1 MQNKQAEKSRKS
13 YSLWMSAWKRLKKS
27 RMAMLGL
34 VLFGI
39 ICFGAIFADV
49 LAPYPYAFQN
59 LDETFQLPNANHWFG
74 TDSVGRDIFSRIL
87 HGGRVSLQIGLVS
100 VLISV
105 TLGGSL
111 GAMAGFYGGKTD
123 NLIMRTL
130 DILLAIPAILL
141 AITIVTALGPGMFNL
156 MLAIGVSSVPSFAR
170 IVRASILSVKEQ
182 EYVEAARLSGCKDRH
197 IIFSHLIPNI
207 MAPIIVQ
214 VTLSMALS
222 ILSASSLSFIGLGIQ
237 PPMPEWGAMLSAGR
251 AYIRNYSHIVLF
263 PGLAIM
269 ATILSL
275 NLLGDGLRDALDPRL
290 KN

>member
-1 MQNKQAEKSRKS
+1 MQSQQTNRSRKN
-13 YSLWMSAWKRLKKS
+13 YSLWLSAWKRLKKS
-27 RMAMLGL
+27 RMAMFGL
-34 VLFGI
+34 VLFII
-39 ICFGAIFADV
+39 ICLGAIFADV
-49 LAPYPYAFQN
+49 IAPYPFDFQN
-59 LDETFQLPNANHWFG
+59 LDETFQFPNAKHWFG

-87 HGGRVSLQIGLVS
+87 YGGRISLQIGLVS

-105 TLGGSL
+105 TIGGSL
-111 GAMAGFYGGKTD
+111 GAIAGFYGGKTD

-156 MLAIGVSSVPSFAR
+156 MLAIGVSSIPSFAR

-182 EYVEAARLSGCKDRH
+182 EFVEAARLSGCNDAH
-197 IIFSHLIPNI
+197 IIFSHLVPNI

-214 VTLSMALS
+214 VTLSMALA

>member
-1 MQNKQAEKSRKS
+1 MQSQQTNRSRKN
-13 YSLWMSAWKRLKKS
+13 YSLWLSAWKRLKKS
-27 RMAMLGL
+27 RMAMFGL
-34 VLFGI
+34 VLFII
-39 ICFGAIFADV
+39 ICLGAIFADV
-49 LAPYPYAFQN
+49 IAPYPFDFQN
-59 LDETFQLPNANHWFG
+59 LDETFQFPNAKHWFG

-87 HGGRVSLQIGLVS
+87 YGGRISLQIGLVS

-105 TLGGSL
+105 TIGGSL
-111 GAMAGFYGGKTD
+111 GAIAGFYGGKTD

-156 MLAIGVSSVPSFAR
+156 MLAIGVSSIPSFAR

-182 EYVEAARLSGCKDRH
+182 EFVEAARLSGCNDAH
-197 IIFSHLIPNI
+197 IIFSHLVPNI

-214 VTLSMALS
+214 VTLSMALA

-237 PPMPEWGAMLSAGR
+237 PPMPEGGAMLSAGR

>member
-1 MQNKQAEKSRKS
+1 MRSKEKNRSRKN
-13 YSLWMSAWKRLKKS
+13 YSLWLSAWRRLRKS
-27 RMAMLGL
+27 RMAMFGL
-34 VLFGI
+34 ALFAV
-39 ICFGAIFADV
+39 ICLGAIFAD
-49 LAPYPYAFQN
+49 LIAPYPYDFQN
-59 LDETFQLPNANHWFG
+59 LDETFEFPSAKHWFG

-87 HGGRVSLQIGLVS
+87 YGGRVSLQIGIVS

-111 GAMAGFYGGKTD
+111 GAVAGYYGGKTD
-123 NLIMRTL
+123 NLIMRAL

-170 IVRASILSVKEQ
+170 IVRASVLSVKEQ
-182 EYVEAARLSGCKDRH
+182 EFVEAARLSGCNDAQ
-197 IIFSHLIPNI
+197 IIFSHLVPNI

-251 AYIRNYSHIVLF
+251 AYIRNYPHIVLF

>member
-1 MQNKQAEKSRKS
+1 MQSKQTERSRKN
-13 YSLWMSAWKRLKKS
+13 YSLWMSAWKRLKRS
-27 RMAMLGL
+27 RMAMFGL
-34 VLFGI
+34 ALFAI
-39 ICFGAIFADV
+39 ICLGAIFADV
-49 LAPYPYAFQN
+49 IAPYPYDFQN
-59 LDETFQLPNANHWFG
+59 LDETFQFPSVKHWFG

-87 HGGRVSLQIGLVS
+87 YGGRVSLQIGLVS

-105 TLGGSL
+105 TIGGSL
-111 GAMAGFYGGKTD
+111 GAIAGFYGGKTD
-123 NLIMRTL
+123 NLIMRSL

-141 AITIVTALGPGMFNL
+141 AITIVTALGPGIFNL

-182 EYVEAARLSGCKDRH
+182 EFVEAARLSGCNDRH
-197 IIFSHLIPNI
+197 IIFYHLIPNI

-214 VTLSMALS
+214 VTLSMALA

-237 PPMPEWGAMLSAGR
+237 PPKPEWGAMLSAGR

>member
-1 MQNKQAEKSRKS
+1 MQSQQTNRSRKN
-13 YSLWMSAWKRLKKS
+13 YSLWLSAWKRLKKS
-27 RMAMLGL
+27 RMAMFGL
-34 VLFGI
+34 VLFII
-39 ICFGAIFADV
+39 ICLGAIFADV
-49 LAPYPYAFQN
+49 IAPYPFDFQN
-59 LDETFQLPNANHWFG
+59 LDETFQFPNAKHWFG

-87 HGGRVSLQIGLVS
+87 YGGRISLQIGLVS

-105 TLGGSL
+105 TIGGSL
-111 GAMAGFYGGKTD
+111 GAIAGFYGGKTD

-156 MLAIGVSSVPSFAR
+156 MLAIGVSSIPSFAR

-182 EYVEAARLSGCKDRH
+182 EFVEAARLSGCNDAH
-197 IIFSHLIPNI
+197 IIFSHLVPNI

-214 VTLSMALS
+214 VTLSMALA

-290 KN
+290 